1 MGKQNHAEPRSLALL
16 TEVDADDLLEVYDF
30 LVSAEV
36 VEGPFGFREIVS
48 QPWPELL
55 HKVKPP
61 IWEMLDPV
69 EDRHILRSVLSP
81 EELKEELSLKGDAA
95 VAAIRDESRR
105 KFEKLGLARMRHA
118 FKQGITDSQGI
129 ANRAESVEAEAWI
142 QEEEARQQRRK
153 WGHLWLL
160 IGVVALLIAGAA
172 VMVRDWMKAP
182 P

>member
-1 MGKQNHAEPRSLALL
+1 M
-16 TEVDADDLLEVYDF
+16 
-30 LVSAEV
+30 
-36 VEGPFGFREIVS
+36 
-48 QPWPELL
+48 
-55 HKVKPP
+55 KPP

-142 QEEEARQQRRK
+142 QEEEVRQQRRK

-172 VMVRDWMKAP
+172 IMVRDWMMAP

>member
-1 MGKQNHAEPRSLALL
+1 MTDIIKVLRREHCNIESLLP
-16 TEVDADDLLEVYDF
+16 VLE
-30 LVSAEV
+30 
-36 VEGPFGFREIVS
+36 R
-48 QPWPELL
+48 ELL

-69 EDRHILRSVLSP
+69 QDRHILRSVLLP

-105 KFEKLGLARMRHA
+105 KFQKLGLARMRHA

-129 ANRAESVEAEAWI
+129 ANRTESVEAEAWI
-142 QEEEARQQRRK
+142 QEEEVRQQRRK

-172 VMVRDWMKAP
+172 VMVRDWMMAP

>member
-1 MGKQNHAEPRSLALL
+1 
-16 TEVDADDLLEVYDF
+16 
-30 LVSAEV
+30 
-36 VEGPFGFREIVS
+36 
-48 QPWPELL
+48 
-55 HKVKPP
+55 
-61 IWEMLDPV
+61 MLDPV

-142 QEEEARQQRRK
+142 QEEEVRQQRRK

-172 VMVRDWMKAP
+172 IMVRDWMMAP